1 MGRAVIVA
9 GAVHVVAVVV
19 FLTAVGT
26 GGGTRLLLALAGA
39 VGASLVWVLW
49 LRSEDDSVLVLA
61 PPARPRPVENHL
73 TRVS

>member
-1 MGRAVIVA
+1 MGRVVIVA
-9 GAVHVVAVVV
+9 GVLHVACVVT
-19 FLTAVGT
+19 FLVAVGT

-49 LRSEDDSVLVLA
+49 LRSEEDTVLIL